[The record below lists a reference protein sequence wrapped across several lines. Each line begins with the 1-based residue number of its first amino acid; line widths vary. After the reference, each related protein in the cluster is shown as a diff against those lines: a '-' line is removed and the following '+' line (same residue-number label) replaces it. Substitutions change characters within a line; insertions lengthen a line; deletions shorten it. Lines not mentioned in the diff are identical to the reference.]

1 MIYLLFEEG
10 LDLRSFIIT
19 KNKVY
24 VEKGLNTWENFGL
37 GEILVWIYSFV
48 KFKPIFC
55 LPEIILI
62 HVPGIS

>member
-55 LPEIILI
+55 LPEILLI
-62 HVPGIS
+62 PGIS